1 MKNDKRVLTDEL
13 LKQGLELYYENA
25 LKDAHENEALY
36 FDAAHEEKM
45 QRLFAQQKKSY
56 YKLINTAGKRAAMI
70 AVTFLALLS
79 GVVFG
84 VDGIRVPMFR
94 FAIES
99 YEKFSLIVFSPPG
112 KKDVPETIEQLFLP
126 TYIADGFAIES
137 EELLY
142 DSNLIT
148 YTKGNMAY
156 VFEQHTL
163 TDNKT
168 MLDTEDAE
176 TGTVSLESGN
186 AFYFSKYSEHNLIW
200 ENGTYSFFVGGTIS
214 KDEAIKIANSV
225 KAE

>member
-1 MKNDKRVLTDEL
+1 MKDDKKVLTDAL

-36 FDAAHEEKM
+36 FDAAHEKKM
-45 QRLFAQQKKSY
+45 QRLFAQQKKPY
-56 YKLINTAGKRAAMI
+56 YKLINSAGKRAAMI

-84 VDGIRVPMFR
+84 VDGVRVPVFR

-126 TYIADGFAIES
+126 TYIADGFAIEN
-137 EELLY
+137 EELLS
-142 DSNLIT
+142 DSNLVT
-148 YTKGNMAY
+148 YTKGDMAY
-156 VFEQHTL
+156 VFEQYTL
-163 TDNKT
+163 TDT
-168 MLDTEDAE
+168 TRMLDTEDAE
-176 TGTVSLESGN
+176 TGTVALDAGN
-186 AFYFSKYSEHNLIW
+186 AFYFTKYSTCSLIW
-200 ENGTYSFFVGGTIS
+200 ENGDYGFFLSGVIS
-214 KDEAIKIANSV
+214 KEEAIKIANSV